1 MTKGLGTMNKKI
13 KLAVSSATAGIAAL
27 GAAGALL
34 LGALPS
40 NAATSTVA
48 AQQTVAASNVP
59 ALKATQIKYVRTGWD
74 CRNGCHNSA
83 QVPKGWTMSYLGR
96 SEAKFTG
103 GQGNWTVR
111 INGYAKP
118 SLTTKAA
125 VAAKVKALKGTR
137 GLKIESVTSSS
148 LPWLIPGANTR
159 IYFTTVSYTYVD
171 GARGTR
177 WVSTRYADES
187 FAGKSAHFE
196 ITVGGRVKDA
206 GALKVVQNRATQTV
220 TQAG

>member
-1 MTKGLGTMNKKI
+1 MNKKI

-40 NAATSTVA
+40 QATTSTATVP
-48 AQQTVAASNVP
+48 QKTVAASNVP
-59 ALKATQIKYVRTGWD
+59 ALKATQIKYVSASWNCND
-74 CRNGCHNSA
+74 GCHNIA
-83 QVPKGWTMSYLGR
+83 QVPKGWGMTYLGKD
-96 SEAKFTG
+96 EAKFTG
-103 GQGNWTVR
+103 GAGNWTVR
-111 INGYAKP
+111 INGYARP
-118 SLTTKAA
+118 TLTTKAA

-187 FAGKSAHFE
+187 LGGKSAHFE
-196 ITVGGRVKDA
+196 ITVGGRIKDA